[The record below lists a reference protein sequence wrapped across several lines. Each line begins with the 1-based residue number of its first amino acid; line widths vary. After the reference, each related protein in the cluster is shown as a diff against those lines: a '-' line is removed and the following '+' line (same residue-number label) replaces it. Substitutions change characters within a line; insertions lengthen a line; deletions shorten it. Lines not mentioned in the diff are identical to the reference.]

1 MAGIIPLVVALAL
14 TAAAPQPPPRAHSDA
29 PVLCVKEDDC
39 PQPGTS
45 SPAARRAIWT
55 ETPLS

>member
-1 MAGIIPLVVALAL
+1 MAGIIPLIVAVAL
-14 TAAAPQPPPRAHSDA
+14 TAAAPQPPPRAHADV

-45 SPAARRAIWT
+45 PPAARPATSIEALT
-55 ETPLS
+55 S